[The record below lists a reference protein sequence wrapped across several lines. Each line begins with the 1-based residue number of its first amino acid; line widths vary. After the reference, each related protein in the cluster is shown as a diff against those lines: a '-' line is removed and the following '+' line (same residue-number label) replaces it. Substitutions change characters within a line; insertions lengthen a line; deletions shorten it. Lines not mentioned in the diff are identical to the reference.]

1 MKIDDKVIL
10 ELEKEGISEEFFTAK
25 RIYRKKGKLIS
36 EEVVPTPTKKHSKS
50 SRLLSYI
57 MLFIGIIGLGVGIW
71 KGLGNDYDKISTY
84 ESYYV
89 ENLNIN
95 YNEVLLLYSNRLDKF
110 SHFSLA
116 YIKNELDVNIYIVY
130 NIKMRSGLGV
140 GDINENTGLWITI
153 KSSNK
158 EVNIPI
164 VKTSL
169 IDISNYF
176 EIIDKE
182 YITIEYQY
190 YDVNYKFKLYI
201 DYDQLQ
207 INLANKYTE

>member
-50 SRLLSYI
+50 FRLLSYI

-71 KGLGNDYDKISTY
+71 KGLGNNHKDISSY
-84 ESYYV
+84 EKYYI
-89 ENLNIN
+89 EELNISKN
-95 YNEVLLLYSNRLDKF
+95 DILILYSNELSITSRI
-110 SHFSLA
+110 SVA
-116 YIKNELDVNIYIVY
+116 YIKYNSSNYIYINY
-130 NIKMRSGLGV
+130 FLKTRGTIGV
-140 GDINENTGLWITI
+140 DDYDFWMKVNDKNEN
-153 KSSNK
+153 
-158 EVNIPI
+158 NIP
-164 VKTSL
+164 VTKTVL
-169 IDISNYF
+169 INLSDYT
-176 EIIDKE
+176 ETIDKE

-201 DYDQLQ
+201 DYEQLQ

>member
-71 KGLGNDYDKISTY
+71 SGLGNNHKKISTY
-84 ESYYV
+84 ESYYSRKLSV
-89 ENLNIN
+89 SIENICIM
-95 YNEVLLLYSNRLDKF
+95 YSNEL
-110 SHFSLA
+110 SNSAHFSVA
-116 YIKNELDVNIYIVY
+116 YIKEDSFQAIYIYYFQKTREAILSDKPDCWVR
-130 NIKMRSGLGV
+130 I
-140 GDINENTGLWITI
+140 GDANSNDIISVINPLVINLSDYT
-153 KSSNK
+153 
-158 EVNIPI
+158 EV
-164 VKTSL
+164 K
-169 IDISNYF
+169 
-176 EIIDKE
+176 DKE

-190 YDVNYKFKLYI
+190 YNINYKFKLYI
-201 DYDQLQ
+201 DYEQLQ

>member
-1 MKIDDKVIL
+1 MKIDEKVIL

-71 KGLGNDYDKISTY
+71 GGLGNDYEITKQF
-84 ESYYV
+84 ENQYV
-89 ENLNIN
+89 EQLNISHD
-95 YNEVLLLYSNRLDKF
+95 EVLIMYASHISES
-110 SHFSLA
+110 SHFSVGYVNDSLN
-116 YIKNELDVNIYIVY
+116 KNIYVSY
-130 NIKMRSGLGV
+130 YIKMRTGLGKDGKV
-140 GDINENTGLWITI
+140 DGSKCNIKLGFANKNVVIPVKETAFINILDY
-153 KSSNK
+153 
-158 EVNIPI
+158 
-164 VKTSL
+164 L
-169 IDISNYF
+169 D
-176 EIIDKE
+176 IIDKE

-201 DYDQLQ
+201 DYEQLQ

>member
-50 SRLLSYI
+50 FRLLSYI

-71 KGLGNDYDKISTY
+71 SGLGNDYDKISTY

-95 YNEVLLLYSNRLDKF
+95 YNEVLLLYSNRLDNY

-130 NIKMRSGLGV
+130 NIKMRSGLGES
-140 GDINENTGLWITI
+140 DINENTGLWITI
-153 KSSNK
+153 KSSDK

-164 VKTSL
+164 VKASL
-169 IDISNYF
+169 IDISKYF
-176 EIIDKE
+176 EIKDKE

>member
-1 MKIDDKVIL
+1 MKIDEKVIL

-71 KGLGNDYDKISTY
+71 SGLGNNYKKISTY
-84 ESYYV
+84 ESYYSRKLSV
-89 ENLNIN
+89 SIENICIM
-95 YNEVLLLYSNRLDKF
+95 YSNEL
-110 SHFSLA
+110 SNSAHFSVA
-116 YIKNELDVNIYIVY
+116 YIKEDSLQAIYIYYFQETRGTIGVDDY
-130 NIKMRSGLGV
+130 DCWMKV
-140 GDINENTGLWITI
+140 GDSNENIMPVT
-153 KSSNK
+153 
-158 EVNIPI
+158 
-164 VKTSL
+164 KTVL
-169 IDISNYF
+169 INLSDYT
-176 EIIDKE
+176 ETIDKE

-201 DYDQLQ
+201 DYEQLQ